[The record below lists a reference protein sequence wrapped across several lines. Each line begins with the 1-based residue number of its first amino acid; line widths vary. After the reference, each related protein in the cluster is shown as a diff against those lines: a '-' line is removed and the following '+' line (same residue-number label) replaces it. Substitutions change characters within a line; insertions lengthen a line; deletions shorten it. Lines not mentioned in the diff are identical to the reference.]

1 MRGGEL
7 ALPMRLA
14 LAYYF
19 IKRCLLDLR
28 AGEIEP
34 NRAQL
39 YLKNYDEVMGAIAA
53 AKERS
58 KALVAAH
65 RSRPK
70 LGTA

>member
-1 MRGGEL
+1 
-7 ALPMRLA
+7 MRLA

-19 IKRCLLDLR
+19 IKRNLLDLR

-39 YLKNYDEVMGAIAA
+39 YLMNYDEIMGAIVA

-58 KALVAAH
+58 KALVAAR
-65 RSRPK
+65 RSLPK
-70 LGTA
+70 PS